1 MIFSKLLA
9 LSAASVGVYGACLSS
24 WTDNGGSCVPPTS
37 MTDTISC
44 DEVSFEMSISPSD
57 VFDEYTYIPPTVLSG
72 LTVEIQDSN
81 DTWHTFVTF
90 GKSFTTHFQI
100 NSLRMTHDSWTMSLG
115 GQ

>member
-9 LSAASVGVYGACLSS
+9 LSAASVGVYGACISS
-24 WTDNGGSCVPPTS
+24 WTDNGGSCAPPTS

-90 GKSFTTHFQI
+90 GKSFTTH
-100 NSLRMTHDSWTMSLG
+100 LH
-115 GQ
+115 

>member
-44 DEVSFEMSISPSD
+44 DETSFGMNIKPSE
-57 VFDEYTYIPPTVLSG
+57 VFDEYTYIPTSVLSG
-72 LTVEIQDSN
+72 LKVEIQDSN
-81 DTWHTFVTF
+81 DTRHTFVTF
-90 GKSFTTHFQI
+90 GKLTSNDPT
-100 NSLRMTHDSWTMSLG
+100 MTSKDHKNDRKFRY
-115 GQ
+115 